1 MRFHAAVNAAVNGY
15 VIGRIGGGVLLI
27 ALIFNAMQLSDM
39 NRRKAPERAEKMAR
53 DAERRKYATPA
64 SELPSTLEEATA
76 AQEAIMQKWDKCD
89 EDLQSKLG
97 LSEFEA
103 MTATNE
109 QILEACGF

>member
-1 MRFHAAVNAAVNGY
+1 MKFQAAVIGY
-15 VIGRIGGGVLLI
+15 TIGRIGGGFLFV
-27 ALIFNAMQLSDM
+27 ALILNAMQLNDM

-64 SELPSTLEEATA
+64 SELPSTLEEAIA
-76 AQEAIMQKWDKCD
+76 NQEALTKKWDKCD
-89 EDLQSKLG
+89 EDLQHKLG